1 MQKTPRWKSRL
12 LSLAA
17 ASMVAGPAIA
27 AEPGITKD
35 KIVIGAFM
43 PLQGGL
49 AAGANQMRDG
59 ADAYFQEQNAKG
71 GINGRKIE
79 WRVENDSYNPQQ
91 TIAVT
96 KKLVDRDGVFAIVST
111 LGTAT
116 GLAVLPFLAQRK
128 VPLINP
134 AGGHALLNDPKDANV
149 FGLLPLGPANGT
161 VIANY
166 ALDKMQAKRIA
177 VFFQNDQFGQDPRD
191 GVNEVLKA
199 RGMTTVAEAS
209 YVPSDI
215 DVSAQ
220 VIKLRDANPDV
231 VVIAAIPKQGALFLQ
246 EAAKLG
252 WKPKF
257 IGLNT
262 MGDPYTGE
270 LAGSSIDGVTV
281 AIFTAVDTMPNEK
294 VQEANKVI
302 LKYHPNTKP
311 GYWTYLGYAGAA
323 VFAEGAKIAG
333 PELTREKLIA
343 AIETMGDFQ
352 TGVVPPLSFGP
363 GKHGGSNK
371 FGIAQ
376 WQNGKLVVLEGW

>member
-59 ADAYFQEQNAKG
+59 ADAYFQELNAKG

>member
-1 MQKTPRWKSRL
+1 MRLTSRWKSRL
-12 LSLAA
+12 LSLIAVPLMTG
-17 ASMVAGPAIA
+17 SVFA
-27 AEPGITKD
+27 AEPGVTKD
-35 KIVIGAFM
+35 KILLGAFL

-59 ADAYFQEQNAKG
+59 ADAYFKELNAKG
-71 GINGRKIE
+71 GILGRKVE
-79 WRVENDSYNPQQ
+79 WRVENDSYNAQQ

-134 AGGHALLNDPKDANV
+134 AGGHALLNDPKDPNV
-149 FGLLPLGPANGT
+149 FGMLPLGPANGT

-177 VFFQNDQFGQDPRD
+177 IFYQNDQFGQDPRD

-199 RGMTTVAEAS
+199 RGMSAVAEAS

-220 VIKLRDANPDV
+220 AIKLRDANPDV
-231 VVIAAIPKQGALFLQ
+231 VVLAAIPKQGALFLQ

-270 LAGSSIDGVTV
+270 LAGSAIDGVTV
-281 AIFTAVDTMPNEK
+281 AIFTAVNTMQNDLVKQANEII
-294 VQEANKVI
+294 V
-302 LKYHPNTKP
+302 KYHPQTKP

-323 VFAEGAKIAG
+323 VFAEGAKLTG
-333 PELTREKLIA
+333 QDLTREKLIA
-343 AIETMGDFQ
+343 AIETLKEFQ
-352 TGVVPPLSFGP
+352 TGVVPPLTFGP

-376 WQNGKLVVLEGW
+376 WQGGKLVVLEGW

>member
-1 MQKTPRWKSRL
+1 MNGKCVAKRGL
-12 LSLAA
+12 LGLMAALALTAPAFA
-17 ASMVAGPAIA
+17 AD
-27 AEPGITKD
+27 PGITKD
-35 KIVIGAFM
+35 KILIGAFL

-49 AAGANQMRDG
+49 AAGANQLKDG
-59 ADAYFQEQNAKG
+59 ADAFFQDLNAKG

-79 WRVENDSYNPQQ
+79 WLVENDSYNAQQ

-96 KKLVDRDGVFAIVST
+96 KKLVDRDGVFALVST

-116 GLAVLPFLAQRK
+116 NLAVLPFLNQRK

-134 AGGHALLNDPKDANV
+134 AGGHALLNDPKDNNV
-149 FGLLPLGPANGT
+149 FGLFPLGPANGT
-161 VIANY
+161 AIANY

-177 VFFQNDQFGQDPRD
+177 IFYQNDQFGQDPRD

-199 RGMTTVAEAS
+199 RGLSSVAEAS

-215 DVSAQ
+215 DVSSQA
-220 VIKLRDANPDV
+220 IKLRDANPDTV
-231 VVIAAIPKQGALFLQ
+231 VLAAIPKHGALFLQ

-270 LAGSSIDGVTV
+270 LAGSAINGVTV
-281 AIFTAVDTMPNEK
+281 AIFSAVSTMPNDLVK
-294 VQEANKVI
+294 RANETI
-302 LKYHPNTKP
+302 LKYHPQTKP

-323 VFAEGAKIAG
+323 VFAEGAKRAG
-333 PELTREKLIA
+333 TDLTREKLIA
-343 AIETMGDFQ
+343 SIETLNDFQ
-352 TGVVPPLSFGP
+352 TGVVPPLTFGP
-363 GKHGGSNK
+363 GKHGGANK
-371 FGIAQ
+371 FGIAR
-376 WQNGKLVVLEGW
+376 WQDGNLVVLEGW